1 MGQAG
6 RRASGDRPPT
16 ALLDVLQDQ
25 RLGGGGGG
33 GKKEAD
39 QFSRRQETTS
49 SCPIQRQA
57 RNVMSHTVIREG
69 CPHHTLKSPLNH
81 EAGIEAMK
89 RRRKSWLLS
98 TQHPERRATIYA
110 SCRVQA
116 THKWFQGVVAE
127 CCRRKRPLLATA
139 RKRVASGEILLWMT
153 PSEAPKALQAS
164 ECSELLD
171 PAGASFG
178 IFAQRQPGKFAQE
191 RHWGSPA
198 GHPWIYLFMRPLT
211 CPRQPKPR
219 TLCFAWDGVGWGAG
233 GWLWWWWWW

>member
-16 ALLDVLQDQ
+16 ALLGVLQDQ
-25 RLGGGGGG
+25 RRGGGWGGD
-33 GKKEAD
+33 KKEAA
-39 QFSRRQETTS
+39 QSSRRQETTS
-49 SCPIQRQA
+49 SCSIQRQA

-81 EAGIEAMK
+81 EAGTEATK
-89 RRRKSWLLS
+89 RRRKSWPFS
-98 TQHPERRATIYA
+98 TQRPERRSRIYA

-116 THKWFQGVVAE
+116 AHTWSQGVVAE

-139 RKRVASGEILLWMT
+139 RKRAASGEILLWMT

-171 PAGASFG
+171 PTRASYW
-178 IFAQRQPGKFAQE
+178 IFAQRQPGKFASSAEQ
-191 RHWGSPA
+191 
-198 GHPWIYLFMRPLT
+198 
-211 CPRQPKPR
+211 
-219 TLCFAWDGVGWGAG
+219 GVLLG
-233 GWLWWWWWW
+233 